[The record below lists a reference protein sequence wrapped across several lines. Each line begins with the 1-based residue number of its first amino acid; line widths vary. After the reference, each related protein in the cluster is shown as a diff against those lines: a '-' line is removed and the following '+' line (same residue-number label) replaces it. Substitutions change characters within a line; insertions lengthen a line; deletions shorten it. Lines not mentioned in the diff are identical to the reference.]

1 MMNEIEVSIGGIV
14 EERRVNT
21 MKRINS
27 EVEYVVQDN
36 SDLEN
41 MQLLYE
47 KLPLTAYDRDIIDSI
62 FCCMQSRNAMT
73 EKLAY
78 YAGLSDA
85 LEFLKQKDRETGPFP
100 TFKRQLLS
108 RQTLRASKGIDY
120 SFGIKSYT
128 SRIKVDIFKHISW
141 KNSDN

>member
-1 MMNEIEVSIGGIV
+1 MMNEIEVSIGGIG

-27 EVEYVVQDN
+27 EVEYVDQDN

-47 KLPLTAYDRDIIDSI
+47 KLPLSAYDRDIIDSI

-78 YAGLSDA
+78 YGGLSDA
-85 LEFLKQKDRETGPFP
+85 LEFLKQ
-100 TFKRQLLS
+100 
-108 RQTLRASKGIDY
+108 
-120 SFGIKSYT
+120 
-128 SRIKVDIFKHISW
+128 
-141 KNSDN
+141 

>member
-1 MMNEIEVSIGGIV
+1 MMMSEIEVNIGGIV
-14 EERRVNT
+14 EERRLNT
-21 MKRINS
+21 MKQINN

-47 KLPLTAYDRDIIDSI
+47 KLPLSRHDRDIIDSI
-62 FCCMQSRNAMT
+62 FCCMQSRNEMT

-85 LEFLKQKDRETGPFP
+85 LEFLKQ
-100 TFKRQLLS
+100 
-108 RQTLRASKGIDY
+108 
-120 SFGIKSYT
+120 
-128 SRIKVDIFKHISW
+128 
-141 KNSDN
+141 

>member
-1 MMNEIEVSIGGIV
+1 MMMSEIEVNIGGIV
-14 EERRVNT
+14 EERRLNT
-21 MKRINS
+21 MKQINN

-41 MQLLYE
+41 LQLLYE
-47 KLPLTAYDRDIIDSI
+47 KLPLSRHDRDIIDSI

-85 LEFLKQKDRETGPFP
+85 LEFLKQ
-100 TFKRQLLS
+100 
-108 RQTLRASKGIDY
+108 
-120 SFGIKSYT
+120 
-128 SRIKVDIFKHISW
+128 
-141 KNSDN
+141 

>member
-21 MKRINS
+21 MKRIK
-27 EVEYVVQDN
+27 
-36 SDLEN
+36 
-41 MQLLYE
+41 
-47 KLPLTAYDRDIIDSI
+47 KLPLSAYDRDIIDSI

-85 LEFLKQKDRETGPFP
+85 LEFLKQ
-100 TFKRQLLS
+100 
-108 RQTLRASKGIDY
+108 
-120 SFGIKSYT
+120 
-128 SRIKVDIFKHISW
+128 
-141 KNSDN
+141 

>member
-1 MMNEIEVSIGGIV
+1 MMNEIEVNIGGVV
-14 EERRVNT
+14 EERRLNT
-21 MKRINS
+21 MKRINN

-47 KLPLTAYDRDIIDSI
+47 KLPLSRHDRDIIDSI
-62 FCCMQSRNAMT
+62 FCCMQSRNEMT

-85 LEFLKQKDRETGPFP
+85 VEFLKQ
-100 TFKRQLLS
+100 
-108 RQTLRASKGIDY
+108 
-120 SFGIKSYT
+120 
-128 SRIKVDIFKHISW
+128 
-141 KNSDN
+141 

>member
-47 KLPLTAYDRDIIDSI
+47 KLPLSAYDRDIIDSI
-62 FCCMQSRNAMT
+62 FCCMQSRKEMT

-85 LEFLKQKDRETGPFP
+85 VEFLKQ
-100 TFKRQLLS
+100 
-108 RQTLRASKGIDY
+108 
-120 SFGIKSYT
+120 
-128 SRIKVDIFKHISW
+128 
-141 KNSDN
+141 

>member
-47 KLPLTAYDRDIIDSI
+47 KLPLSAYDRDNYRQHFLLHAIPERNDGEIGILCRIIRCIRI
-62 FCCMQSRNAMT
+62 F
-73 EKLAY
+73 
-78 YAGLSDA
+78 
-85 LEFLKQKDRETGPFP
+85 ETIGPGN
-100 TFKRQLLS
+100 R
-108 RQTLRASKGIDY
+108 
-120 SFGIKSYT
+120 SFSN
-128 SRIKVDIFKHISW
+128 F
-141 KNSDN
+141 